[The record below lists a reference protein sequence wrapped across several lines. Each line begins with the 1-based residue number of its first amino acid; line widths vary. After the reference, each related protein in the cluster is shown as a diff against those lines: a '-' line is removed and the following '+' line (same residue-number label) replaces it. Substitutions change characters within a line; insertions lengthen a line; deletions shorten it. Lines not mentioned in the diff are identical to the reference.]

1 MSTMGLLSIPWTMTA
16 EMYPLEVRG
25 VMQGATVCVAHIL
38 MFAVIKSFYWM
49 SYVLNGIQGVQL
61 FFGGICVVGF
71 VFLYLFLPET
81 HKKTVEEIVDYFENN
96 TVYILRK
103 KNFCDDRSPV
113 TDVEGD
119 NQNEN

>member
-1 MSTMGLLSIPWTMTA
+1 MSTIGLLSIPWTMTA

-49 SYVLNGIQGVQL
+49 LNVFNGTQGVQL
-61 FFGGICVVGF
+61 FFGGVCLVGF

-81 HKKTVEEIVDYFENN
+81 HKKTVEEITDYFENN
-96 TVYILRK
+96 TVYILRRK
-103 KNFCDDRSPV
+103 SMYDDRFPV

-119 NQNEN
+119 NLNA

>member
-49 SYVLNGIQGVQL
+49 CSVFHGTQGVQL
-61 FFGGICVVGF
+61 FFGAVCSVGF
-71 VFLYLFLPET
+71 LFLYVFLPET
-81 HKKTVEEIVDYFENN
+81 HKRTVEDIVSYFENN
-96 TVYILRK
+96 TIYILRK
-103 KNFCDDRSPV
+103 KSIYDDRFPV
-113 TDVEGD
+113 TDVD
-119 NQNEN
+119 DDHQIA